1 MMCVKKVCTVILIL
15 LIMAFAVVI
24 AGCKEQPDT
33 NGGGQDIEADAGNV
47 GSEVDNATE
56 EITVTF
62 DSAGGTPVFEQKITK
77 GNKVQKPED
86 PVRANS
92 SLYDYT
98 FIAWYY
104 GDTEWDFENNTVSEN
119 ITLVAKWQES
129 KSTPDYVNGGL

>member
-1 MMCVKKVCTVILIL
+1 MQVRRVCVIILIL
-15 LIMAFAVVI
+15 IIVIFSVVI
-24 AGCKEQPDT
+24 VGCKGQTDT
-33 NGGGQDIEADAGNV
+33 NKDGQDIEADV
-47 GSEVDNATE
+47 GDVGGEDNTT

-62 DSAGGTPVFEQKITK
+62 DSAGGTTVSEQKIMK

-104 GDTEWDFENNTVSEN
+104 DDTEWDFENNTVSEN
-119 ITLVAKWQES
+119 ITLVAKWQQS

>member
-1 MMCVKKVCTVILIL
+1 MVI
-15 LIMAFAVVI
+15 V
-24 AGCKEQPDT
+24 GCKGQTDT
-33 NGGGQDIEADAGNV
+33 NKDGQDIEADV
-47 GSEVDNATE
+47 GDVGGEDNTT

-62 DSAGGTPVFEQKITK
+62 DSAGGTTVSEQKIMK

-104 GDTEWDFENNTVSEN
+104 DDTEWDFENNTVSEN
-119 ITLVAKWQES
+119 ITLVAKWQQS